1 MHRRVGGQ
9 GIVQPAR
16 GRYDEEEYAIKFFLN
31 RTSFER
37 EEALY
42 LREDLRRMMPAVKDI
57 VSNSDGSIC
66 DMAGRTFPPAIVIE
80 RGEPLDEWALRIEP
94 DFPTILTVLCHIL
107 ARLQQLH
114 SVGIAHRD
122 IKPGNVLWR
131 PKHHSWTLIDFGCA
145 AEIGMSPTP
154 PNDRQPILSVL
165 QLVCNLFE
173 RVGVAL
179 LWGPR
184 CM

>member
-1 MHRRVGGQ
+1 MGGQ

-16 GRYDEEEYAIKFFLN
+16 GRYDKEEYAIKFFLN
-31 RTSFER
+31 RASFER

-57 VSNSDGSIC
+57 VANHDGSIC
-66 DMAGRTFPPAIVIE
+66 DMAGRVFPPAIVIE

-145 AEIGMSPTP
+145 AEIGTSCTWHM
-154 PNDRQPILSVL
+154 LSLQRLKRLFSKGRVL
-165 QLVCNLFE
+165 FSAAWCT
-173 RVGVAL
+173 
-179 LWGPR
+179 
-184 CM
+184 